1 MSNEI
6 KEKIN
11 SELNHLH
18 LSENVINNIKNGKRS
33 KKVNIS
39 TVAISILVTCIISF
53 STVYAVTQV
62 FTNSINGKELPELD
76 EMYIV
81 EVNDIK
87 NGNIYEY
94 GVITKKF
101 DNIEQIENEL
111 GIKLLSSE
119 YAENNDYKLINYEKI
134 GEGYNCIDIGAYI
147 VGDLTN
153 LKYQEEYEY
162 YSWLSGEIYQTPIDL
177 KIEIISDSSQQYF
190 DSEYLGEYKYVNT
203 ITSKDGY
210 KVNLLESKSIG
221 KNKVCAIFV
230 ANGIRYTLSGH
241 IEIDTMINIIN
252 SMD

>member
-1 MSNEI
+1 M
-6 KEKIN
+6 
-11 SELNHLH
+11 
-18 LSENVINNIKNGKRS
+18 
-33 KKVNIS
+33 
-39 TVAISILVTCIISF
+39 
-53 STVYAVTQV
+53 
-62 FTNSINGKELPELD
+62 
-76 EMYIV
+76 
-81 EVNDIK
+81 
-87 NGNIYEY
+87 
-94 GVITKKF
+94 
-101 DNIEQIENEL
+101 
-111 GIKLLSSE
+111 
-119 YAENNDYKLINYEKI
+119 
-134 GEGYNCIDIGAYI
+134 
-147 VGDLTN
+147 TN

>member
-1 MSNEI
+1 
-6 KEKIN
+6 
-11 SELNHLH
+11 
-18 LSENVINNIKNGKRS
+18 
-33 KKVNIS
+33 
-39 TVAISILVTCIISF
+39 
-53 STVYAVTQV
+53 
-62 FTNSINGKELPELD
+62 
-76 EMYIV
+76 MYIV
-81 EVNDIK
+81 KVNDIK
-87 NGNIYEY
+87 DGNIDEY

-162 YSWLSGEIYQTPIDL
+162 YSWLSGEIYQTPINL

-210 KVNLLESKSIG
+210 KVNLLESE
-221 KNKVCAIFV
+221 N
-230 ANGIRYTLSGH
+230 R
-241 IEIDTMINIIN
+241 
-252 SMD
+252 